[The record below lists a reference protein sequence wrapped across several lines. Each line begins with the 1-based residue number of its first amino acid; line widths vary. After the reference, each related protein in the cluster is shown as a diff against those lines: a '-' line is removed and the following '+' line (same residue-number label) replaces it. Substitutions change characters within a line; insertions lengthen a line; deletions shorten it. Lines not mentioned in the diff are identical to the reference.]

1 LGSIAELA
9 ENADEASP
17 RDLGGHTGHP
27 LNCRI
32 LAAVN
37 ANERFRESVEA
48 ATGEGRTEVADRTVH
63 GLKEVSEVQRAGADH
78 ALARRV
84 HA

>member
-17 RDLGGHTGHP
+17 RDLGGHTGHQ
-27 LNCRI
+27 LNFRI

-37 ANERFRESVEA
+37 ANERFREFVA
-48 ATGEGRTEVADRTVH
+48 GATGEGHTEVADRTVP
-63 GLKEVSEVQRAGADH
+63 GLKEV
-78 ALARRV
+78 
-84 HA
+84 